1 MITSQGISFL
11 IAAIVG
17 FLFFG
22 YLVFFITRKPQNSQ
36 KWLDYLQQIPG
47 AFWTRHAGAG
57 GLMLVMIFVLFL
69 FFTCMLGFALYGLFL
84 GAS

>member
-11 IAAIVG
+11 IAAILG

-36 KWLDYLQQIPG
+36 K
-47 AFWTRHAGAG
+47 F
-57 GLMLVMIFVLFL
+57 
-69 FFTCMLGFALYGLFL
+69 
-84 GAS
+84 